1 MTPRKCTP
9 MSLSSSLSSPRDDC
23 HPDSSSIQS
32 KDSRASGATQT
43 PHTVTLALTTWN
55 LISHDSRTPHKPQKR
70 SAEYIE
76 TWNLKVLLELYPQII
91 GRHPGIK
98 PPHQKQLA
106 LKTMENLHD
115 DIEFLEIKLA
125 ALNEAKRVLS
135 SQNFCQLGKVDNVA
149 FLGALNLSTKQ
160 REVEIEIV
168 QGQIE
173 SLEAEFYDLK
183 IEVFGEDEDE
193 DEDEVRTGSD
203 EVASEDAEIGVAG
216 DFSERPTSM
225 IRLGSG
231 IGSVRRSLGQIFDSA
246 DEDRRSSL

>member
-1 MTPRKCTP
+1 MTPRKWTP

-23 HPDSSSIQS
+23 YPDEESIRS
-32 KDSRASGATQT
+32 KYSRASGATQT

-55 LISHDSRTPHKPQKR
+55 LISHDSRTPHEPQKR
-70 SAEYIE
+70 SVQYIE

-115 DIEFLEIKLA
+115 DIDFLETKLA

-173 SLEAEFYDLK
+173 SLETEFYDLK
-183 IEVFGEDEDE
+183 LEVFGEDED

-203 EVASEDAEIGVAG
+203 EVASDEAEIDVAG
-216 DFSERPTSM
+216 DFSKRPTSM
-225 IRLGSG
+225 IHLSSG
-231 IGSVRRSLGQIFDSA
+231 IGSVRRSLGQSFDSP